1 MFTTDMFLTKQKRVY
16 LYKGVRP
23 KVSFSTWMNEFISIC
38 RGITSIVEMVL
49 YNRINRFVR
58 KEVLLQGDHK
68 GVFDII
74 MESVSFVVYFIG
86 FIYMEIRFSLV
97 QPYMNVGRS

>member
-1 MFTTDMFLTKQKRVY
+1 MKKITNRIRRENQPDIE
-16 LYKGVRP
+16 VRIL
-23 KVSFSTWMNEFISIC
+23 NEFISIC

-97 QPYMNVGRS
+97 QPYMNAGRS